1 MSGRKDDQGK
11 IDYSLLPWDIVDE
24 VVRVLQFGA
33 QKYDRDN
40 WRKVPDG
47 LRRYSN
53 AAMRHLVALQR
64 GEINDPESGLS
75 HAAHA
80 ACCCLFLC
88 NLLKKE
94 E

>member
-11 IDYSLLPWDIVDE
+11 LDYSLLPWDGVDD
-24 VVRVLQFGA
+24 VVHVLQFGA

-64 GEINDPESGLS
+64 GEVTDPESGLS

-88 NLLKKE
+88 DLLKKKE
-94 E
+94 